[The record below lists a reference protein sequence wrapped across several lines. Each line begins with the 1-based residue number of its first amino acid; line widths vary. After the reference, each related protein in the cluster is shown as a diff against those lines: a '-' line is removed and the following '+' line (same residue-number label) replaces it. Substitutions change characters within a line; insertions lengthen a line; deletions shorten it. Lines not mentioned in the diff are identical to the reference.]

1 MCVRVSDRGRDKQ
14 GELLR
19 GLFDF
24 ERISPYFMVPLFVL
38 RTSGL
43 IQFQAI
49 SQHVCPPK
57 HLQGALRVSVR
68 VLTRARAPF
77 IPVDFSL
84 TPSIGSDFLKMCTL
98 SRLFVRHIELTQT
111 LQNFT
116 AFSAKETSNIK
127 SISRIVHMA

>member
-1 MCVRVSDRGRDKQ
+1 MSDRGRDKQ

-49 SQHVCPPK
+49 SQHVCPPE
-57 HLQGALRVSVR
+57 HLQGAVCKCVFVR
-68 VLTRARAPF
+68 VLTCVREPF

-84 TPSIGSDFLKMCTL
+84 TPVIGSDLKNVYRLL
-98 SRLFVRHIELTQT
+98 SRLFVRHVKLTQT
-111 LQNFT
+111 LQNLLSHFLL
-116 AFSAKETSNIK
+116 KK
-127 SISRIVHMA
+127 C